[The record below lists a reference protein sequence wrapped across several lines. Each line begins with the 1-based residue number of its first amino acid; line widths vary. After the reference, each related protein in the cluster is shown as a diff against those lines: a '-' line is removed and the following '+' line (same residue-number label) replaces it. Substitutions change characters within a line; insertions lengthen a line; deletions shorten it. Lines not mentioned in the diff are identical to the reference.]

1 MSRVLEVWS
10 AEPIQGVSEEDAR
23 TRLGDVKKLILSL
36 GASEVLFLDGW
47 MGKNDD
53 KYTMVITFE
62 NAAAFGKIHGDM
74 QDGTAW
80 RSGMKAF
87 QASPKLQFTFGS
99 TYFET
104 DI

>member
-10 AEPIQGVSEEDAR
+10 AEPMQGVSDEDAR
-23 TRLGDVKKLILSL
+23 TRLGEIKKLILSL

-47 MGKNDD
+47 FGKNDSMF
-53 KYTMVITFE
+53 TMVITFE
-62 NAAAFGKIHGDM
+62 NAASFGAIHGDM

-80 RSGMKAF
+80 KNAMKTF
-87 QASPKLQFTFGS
+87 QASPKLNLTFGS

>member
-10 AEPIQGVSEEDAR
+10 AEPMQGVSDDDAR
-23 TRLGDVKKLILSL
+23 IRLGEIKKLILSL

-47 MGKNDD
+47 LGNSAN
-53 KYTMVITFE
+53 KYAMVITFE
-62 NAAAFGKIHGDM
+62 SATSFGAIHGDM

-80 RSGMKAF
+80 RTAMKAF
-87 QASPKLQFTFGS
+87 QASPKLNFTFGS